1 MGGFERRQHPEEHSG
16 HHRQRRMKARP
27 VLPRQLSLESKLS
40 KLEPH
45 LHFFQTVQAH
55 LPALRGIDGPLL
67 PLEEE
72 I

>member
-1 MGGFERRQHPEEHSG
+1 
-16 HHRQRRMKARP
+16 MKARP